1 MRIEN
6 VDERHFYEIE
16 AVKNN
21 WSLSE
26 LKNIEFRE
34 QKVSMNFGN
43 FIQMNCKFE
52 FMIPEL
58 NLSGYFSIDKK
69 GHMINSKVKRK
80 ETTSDDIDAYDLIMK
95 NKELFLDCN
104 PNCSPVRFI
113 FSHSALREGWDNPN
127 VFQICTLKQSSSE
140 VRKRQE
146 VGRGLRLCV
155 NQDGERMDVNVLGND
170 VQNVN
175 VLTVIASES
184 YENFAKGLQT
194 EIAEAVADR
203 PKRVTQDLF
212 VDYVVKDARGNEL
225 LITSDMASAIHF
237 DLIINGYINKIGELT
252 DKYYQDK
259 ANGEIK
265 VAEEVQDYTIRRS
278 SLLRLAV

>member
-1 MRIEN
+1 
-6 VDERHFYEIE
+6 
-16 AVKNN
+16 
-21 WSLSE
+21 
-26 LKNIEFRE
+26 
-34 QKVSMNFGN
+34 
-43 FIQMNCKFE
+43 
-52 FMIPEL
+52 
-58 NLSGYFSIDKK
+58 
-69 GHMINSKVKRK
+69 
-80 ETTSDDIDAYDLIMK
+80 
-95 NKELFLDCN
+95 
-104 PNCSPVRFI
+104 
-113 FSHSALREGWDNPN
+113 
-127 VFQICTLKQSSSE
+127 
-140 VRKRQE
+140 
-146 VGRGLRLCV
+146 
-155 NQDGERMDVNVLGND
+155 MDVNVLGND

-184 YENFAKGLQT
+184 YENFTKGLQT

-265 VAEEVQDYTIRRS
+265 VEEEVQDYTIRRS

>member
-69 GHMINSKVKRK
+69 GRMINSKVKRK

-146 VGRGLRLCV
+146 VGR
-155 NQDGERMDVNVLGND
+155 
-170 VQNVN
+170 
-175 VLTVIASES
+175 
-184 YENFAKGLQT
+184 
-194 EIAEAVADR
+194 
-203 PKRVTQDLF
+203 
-212 VDYVVKDARGNEL
+212 
-225 LITSDMASAIHF
+225 
-237 DLIINGYINKIGELT
+237 
-252 DKYYQDK
+252 
-259 ANGEIK
+259 
-265 VAEEVQDYTIRRS
+265 
-278 SLLRLAV
+278 